1 MLTPAEELG
10 LSGLSLANRV
20 RKAFYKI
27 PEAELIELLQRLR
40 DEAFRRHLIYLRD
53 GELDTV
59 PVFACPMT
67 ALPDQLSYIHF
78 VTLTIQNALK
88 RLPELY
94 QEDPAVRELLQIAPE
109 EEAWLWECWGQ
120 CQRDNNP
127 IFGRLDAMID
137 FISPMWKDSLRFV
150 EPNLSGIGGLHL
162 VPTAESIIADLVV
175 PTLHRQDEQ
184 LHLHRGHDIRELL
197 MQEVLDHLESLG
209 RPARHLCFVEPKY
222 AGSGPDEQESV
233 TRHFHDHYHIKVTHA
248 DPRELTLSGDEVC
261 YAGDPIDLAYRD
273 YAVADLIDLER
284 QGADVR
290 PMRALFRQ
298 NRIIS
303 SIAAELDQKSCWE
316 VLTEPLLTRRHFSTD
331 ERQVFRRHI
340 LWTRIVSARQTTRP
354 DGEIG
359 DLLEYV
365 REERETLVLKPN
377 RAYGGAGVVIG
388 PLVEQTAWDDA
399 IEKALADQERWVVQQ
414 LASIPVSV
422 FPVLGPDGKIHF
434 EPFYTVMG
442 FAPSKYG
449 VAILGRASQ
458 KQVVNVAQRG
468 GMCVVLIGRAPGRLH
483 GPSVAGRRESGARSQ
498 GSGVRDQGSGDA
510 LLSDS

>member
-10 LSGLSLANRV
+10 LSGLGLASQV

-27 PEAELIELLQRLR
+27 PEAQLIDLLQRLR
-40 DEAFRRHLIYLRD
+40 EESFRRHLIYLRD

-59 PVFACPMT
+59 PLFACPMT

-78 VTLTIQNALK
+78 VTQTIQNALK
-88 RLPELY
+88 CLPELY
-94 QEDPAVRELLQIAPE
+94 QQDAAVREVLRIAPE
-109 EEAWLWECWGQ
+109 EEAWLWDCWGPS
-120 CQRDNNP
+120 QRDNNP
-127 IFGRLDAMID
+127 IFGRLDAMVD

-162 VPTAESIIADLVV
+162 VPTAERIIADLVV
-175 PTLHRQDEQ
+175 PILCQQDEELQ
-184 LHLHRGHDIRELL
+184 LHVGHDIRQLL
-197 MQEVLDHLESLG
+197 MQEVHDHLETLG

-222 AGSGPDEQESV
+222 AGSGPDEQE
-233 TRHFHDHYHIKVTHA
+233 TLARHFHDCYQLKVTHA
-248 DPRELTLSGDEVC
+248 DPRELTLSGNEVC

-273 YAVADLIDLER
+273 YAVADLIDLQR
-284 QGADVR
+284 QGIDVQ
-290 PMRALFRQ
+290 PMRTLFQQ
-298 NRIIS
+298 NRVIS

-316 VLTEPLLTRRHFSTD
+316 ILSDAQFTRKYFSPD

-340 LWTRIVSARQTTRP
+340 LWTRILSARNSTYP
-354 DGEIG
+354 DGESG

-365 REERETLVLKPN
+365 RQERETLVLKPN
-377 RAYGGAGVVIG
+377 RAYGGSGVVIG
-388 PLVEQTAWDDA
+388 PLVEQAEWETAID
-399 IEKALADQERWVVQQ
+399 KALADQERSVVQQ

-422 FPVLGPDGKIHF
+422 FPVLGPDGRIHF

-449 VAILGRASQ
+449 VAILARASQ

-468 GMCVVLIGRAPGRLH
+468 GMCAVLVGRAPGRLH
-483 GPSVAGRRESGARSQ
+483 GPATNPSR
-498 GSGVRDQGSGDA
+498 A
-510 LLSDS
+510 LEAKPGPKSFV